1 MTTVGQTTAEPTF
14 RRLFLVIQR
23 SPLLHSIKINI
34 PTTAQSALRSAL
46 NGVQPLPQITD
57 LAIQCYL
64 DPTMLVDLCPSL
76 RSLTVGN
83 CEHDDIEYTMG
94 RMTRQSRTKVYPE
107 IRHLTFVAAGVMP
120 NVPFRLPNLGTLE
133 IAGSSPSVRPLM
145 APTFSKAADKFLGR
159 KRFGDIKLSQAPAP
173 ARTRFALH

>member
-1 MTTVGQTTAEPTF
+1 MTTLSETIAEPTF

-23 SPLLHSIKINI
+23 SPLLQSIKINI

-46 NGVQPLPQITD
+46 NGVEPLPQITD
-57 LAIQCYL
+57 LVIQSNL

-94 RMTRQSRTKVYPE
+94 QTTRQARTKVYPE
-107 IRHLTFVAAGVMP
+107 IRHLTFVAAGVVL
-120 NVPFRLPNLGTLE
+120 NVPFQLPNLETLD
-133 IAGSSPSVRPLM
+133 IVGSSPNVRLPGVSTLPEKQLTI
-145 APTFSKAADKFLGR
+145 A
-159 KRFGDIKLSQAPAP
+159 
-173 ARTRFALH
+173 